1 MMVMPHPTL
10 LVLDLNGLFIERK
23 HVSKVEHHRDTY
35 KCNFKTPNGYYVFVR
50 PYTKDFLRYVFDHF
64 HVGVWSCMND
74 RNTNLIVNKLFTR
87 EQQNAL
93 EFVMTQEDCY
103 QTGEFKK
110 DGSPIFYKNLTKIW
124 KIPRFHKFYNHTLL
138 IDDSENKTK
147 YNPEFT
153 SVHPTPFNHNY
164 KNDKELKK
172 LHKYL
177 LNVGAYETVP
187 LYVNIQPYNNET
199 KVKKVRFS
207 EIYDDDDDYNS
218 SSNSQKKLKLSDEQ
232 NEKPFFTF
240 KQIGHKKSASM
251 EEQHQHDNQYQ
262 QNTDES
268 AFKSTCRV
276 LMKTIVFIG
285 GVKLLANIYS
295 KLMVSMN
302 QYI

>member
-1 MMVMPHPTL
+1 MHPTL

-23 HVSKVEHHRDTY
+23 HISKVNHHHDTY
-35 KCNFKTPNGYYVFVR
+35 KYQFKTPNGYYVFVR
-50 PYTKDFLRYVFDHF
+50 PYTKDFLRYVFEHF
-64 HVGVWSCMND
+64 HVGVWTCMND
-74 RNTNLIVNKLFTR
+74 KNTNLIVNKLFTK

-103 QTGEFKK
+103 QTGEYKE

-153 SVHPTPFNHNY
+153 SIHPTPFNHNY

-177 LNVGAYETVP
+177 LNIGAHETVP
-187 LYVNIQPYNNET
+187 FYVNIQPYNNET
-199 KVKKVRFS
+199 KAKKVRFS
-207 EIYDDDDDYNS
+207 ESYDSDDDSNNDNS
-218 SSNSQKKLKLSDEQ
+218 SRMLSISISKEK
-232 NEKPFFTF
+232 KPFFTYQ
-240 KQIGHKKSASM
+240 QICNKKSSL
-251 EEQHQHDNQYQ
+251 EEQHDNQHDA
-262 QNTDES
+262 DES

-276 LMKTIVFIG
+276 VMKTIVFIG
-285 GVKLLANIYS
+285 GVKLLANIFS
-295 KLMVSMN
+295 KLMMSMN
-302 QYI
+302 QDI

>member
-1 MMVMPHPTL
+1 MIMMTHPTL

-35 KCNFKTPNGYYVFVR
+35 KYHFKTPNGYYVFVR

-74 RNTNLIVNKLFTR
+74 RNTNLIVNKLFTG

-147 YNPEFT
+147 YNPKFT

-177 LNVGAYETVP
+177 LNVDAYETVP
-187 LYVNIQPYNNET
+187 FYVNIQPYNNET

-207 EIYDDDDDYNS
+207 EIYDDDDYNS
-218 SSNSQKKLKLSDEQ
+218 SSSTPKKLSDEQ
-232 NEKPFFTF
+232 TEKPFFTF
-240 KQIGHKKSASM
+240 KQIGNKNSTASM

-262 QNTDES
+262 QNTYES

-285 GVKLLANIYS
+285 GVKLLANIFS

-302 QYI
+302 QDI